1 MKFTLSRPDAYR
13 MAKVIKAMIAKSK
26 DWYITFQA
34 TDKSVVLQ
42 VTNPNATIFCRF
54 PAEEIEAGR
63 VTGKFD
69 VSLFWN
75 QARFWTFNS
84 NPIKFEFSETM
95 SVIRDGGFWE
105 KYAWN
110 PVERYHPTL
119 EGNLLFSTQSY
130 RILNTLEL
138 AHLRAKG
145 SLDLPSSHFVFHPF
159 EDKVLASILVGSGEG
174 QVTVWSEVETSYIN
188 PEFEQPAAI
197 YTRSVYYWLNVH
209 KALFEGNNQP
219 TRLYRDG
226 DNYWFTTDDYSIML
240 KSSDAPAPDISEYVA
255 RKAAPH
261 FQATIWADELVN
273 ALERV
278 YDNCSIGPEEVTAC
292 FTYITTPRGDW
303 LEVASEKRPYMPIM
317 VPITMKSGAAIFKQS
332 VSVFAAFKVKA
343 VMAALQ
349 EVRKHTYTVNVVFIP
364 AHNTLL
370 FTAPSLSLYLFAAA
384 L

>member
-13 MAKVIKAMIAKSK
+13 MAKVLKAMSAKSK
-26 DWYITFQA
+26 NWYVTLHT
-34 TDKSVVLQ
+34 TDQSVVLQ
-42 VTNPNATIFCRF
+42 ATNPYASLFCRF
-54 PAEEIEAGR
+54 PAEQIEAGR
-63 VTGKFD
+63 TTGKFD
-69 VSLFWN
+69 IGMFWN
-75 QARFWTFNS
+75 QASFWQFNS
-84 NPIKFEFSETM
+84 VPIRFEFTEEM
-95 SVIRDGGFWE
+95 CVARDSGFWE

-119 EGNLLFSTQSY
+119 KGDLLFSTQSY
-130 RILNTLEL
+130 RMNTLEL
-138 AHLRAKG
+138 AH
-145 SLDLPSSHFVFHPF
+145 SSSSHFVFHPF
-159 EDKVLASILVGSGEG
+159 EDKVLASILVGSGED

-219 TRLYRDG
+219 THLYRDG

-273 ALERV
+273 ALEKV

-317 VPITMKSGAAIFKQS
+317 VPITMKSGAAIFKQP

-343 VMAALQ
+343 VMAALR